1 MYEFK
6 LSELCQ
12 NELPIVLETW
22 NFPNYQ
28 KIHKH
33 DAVELVYITHGAG
46 WCAVD
51 GVVNPMLTGDLY
63 VIPIGLT
70 HEFYGD
76 PGLEY
81 VNCLFNKEIFKE
93 DELKLFDHFNNSKRN
108 EFAHKYTFGPF
119 YHNKITGMLKELMEE
134 LSSTQ
139 IFHSIRARALF
150 INFLIFIIQN
160 TSQSPGIK
168 SNCAQQNLARVLS
181 YIDDNLEQKLT
192 LEKLAEISNYTAE
205 YLSKLF
211 KKEIGATPSEFICKR
226 RLEKA
231 CILLEESDF
240 TIEEISNKTGFFDA
254 SYFIKM
260 FKKKCAITPAQFR
273 AKVKNKEL
281 SQSELSLFIKEL
293 SKQ

>member
-6 LSELCQ
+6 LSELCK
-12 NELPIVLETW
+12 NELPIVIDTW
-22 NFPNYQ
+22 QVPNYQ

-33 DAVELVYITHGAG
+33 DAIELVYITHGAG

-63 VIPIGLT
+63 IIPIGLT

-81 VNCLFNKEIFKE
+81 VNCLFNQSIFKE
-93 DELKLFDHFNNSKRN
+93 DELELFNHFNDSTQ
-108 EFAHKYTFGPF
+108 EELAHKYTFGPF
-119 YHNKITGMLKELMEE
+119 YQNKINGMLKELSEE
-134 LSSTQ
+134 LYSNEP
-139 IFHSIRARALF
+139 FHLIRARALF

-160 TSQSPGIK
+160 TSQSPGIQT
-168 SNCAQQNLARVLS
+168 NCAQKNLARVLS
-181 YIDDNLEQKLT
+181 YINDNLEKKLT
-192 LEKLAEISNYTAE
+192 LETLSKKSNYTPD

-211 KKEIGATPSEFICKR
+211 KKEIGATPTEFICKK

-254 SYFIKM
+254 SYFVKT

-273 AKVKNKEL
+273 ANIKNKKMSQKEL
-281 SQSELSLFIKEL
+281 SLLINQI
-293 SKQ
+293 SK